1 MRQTNTNRKTIIAG
15 IIGNV
20 MEWYDFAIYGYFAPI
35 IGAHFFPSDDATTS
49 VIAAFGVFAAGF
61 LMRPF
66 GSIVFGHI
74 GDKIGRKAA
83 LTLSVILM
91 AIPTFLIGVLPDYVA
106 IGIAAPALLV
116 TMRLLQGLSVGGEYT
131 TSIVFLVEHAP
142 KNRRAL
148 TGCWS
153 IWGAVAGVLLGSAIG
168 ALISNLLT
176 AEEISAW
183 GWRVPFLL
191 GIAIGLSG
199 LYIRRHV
206 MEETTLKEDRPK
218 SPVIEAF
225 RTEWRTMLQIAGFNV
240 VNAVGFYMIFVY
252 AVTWLKE
259 TAHVTTARALDINS
273 LNMFLMLLMIP
284 LAALM
289 ADRFGRKVVLMS
301 AMIGIVL
308 FSYPLFWLMHHG
320 SDGMTFLG
328 QFGFAFLIS
337 MIFGSYP
344 TMMVD
349 MVAPRLRVST
359 ISIGYNLS
367 LGILGGTTPMVA
379 AYLVARTHVDLSPAF
394 YLMGAALVS
403 LLVLITI
410 KGTVTNYQKPI
421 NSE

>member
-1 MRQTNTNRKTIIAG
+1 MREANTNRRTIIAG
-15 IIGNV
+15 VVGNV

-35 IGAHFFPSDDATTS
+35 IGAHFFPSDDASTS

-66 GSIVFGHI
+66 GSLVFGHI

-83 LTLSVILM
+83 LTFSVILM
-91 AIPTFLIGVLPDYVA
+91 AIPTFLIGVLPDYLA

-116 TMRLLQGLSVGGEYT
+116 AMRLLQGLSVGGEYT
-131 TSIVFLVEHAP
+131 TSIVFLVERAP
-142 KNRRAL
+142 AKRRAL

-153 IWGAVAGVLLGSAIG
+153 IWGAVAGILLGSAIG

-176 AEEISAW
+176 PEEVSAW
-183 GWRVPFLL
+183 GWRIPFLL
-191 GIAIGLSG
+191 GIVIGVSG

-206 MEETTLKEDRPK
+206 MEETTPKEKRPK
-218 SPVIEAF
+218 SPVVEAF

-240 VNAVGFYMIFVY
+240 VNAVGFYMVFVY

-284 LAALM
+284 LAAM
-289 ADRFGRKVVLMS
+289 IADRFGRKIMLMS
-301 AMIGIVL
+301 AMIGIL
-308 FSYPLFWLMHHG
+308 LLSYPLLWLMHHD
-320 SDGMTFLG
+320 SDGMIFLG
-328 QFGFAFLIS
+328 QLGFAFLIS

-359 ISIGYNLS
+359 ISIGYNLC
-367 LGILGGTTPMVA
+367 LGIFGGTTPMVA
-379 AYLVARTHVDLSPAF
+379 AYLIARTHVDLSPAF
-394 YLMGAALVS
+394 YLMGAAIVS
-403 LLVLITI
+403 LLVLKTI
-410 KGTVTNYQKPI
+410 KEPI
-421 NSE
+421 HSD